1 MLFLEKLDQKKLYIV
16 LVIAI
21 CMLIGIIYAIV
32 FMPEKFVSQTSVML
46 MKMEDDGYNEIKN
59 NGNIELTNNQMATFE
74 ELIKSDSNIQEAR
87 KNLNLSTEINN
98 RNVSVKRVSDSDT
111 FQIKVTGSNPDDV
124 VKINSE
130 ITKIFGNTISVMYKN
145 AKIYIVDEAHI
156 ISSSKISSVIVFTI
170 SSVAIGI
177 LISLAYIVVLMII
190 EKNIK
195 NEKDIESN
203 FSLNVLGLIPLRKL
217 NKNIELISSE
227 VEKTSTNKAFKKL
240 RSNIQF
246 LNVNSNN
253 KNIILIT
260 NCTNQE
266 GKSYVSANLAISY
279 ANVGKKVILIDSSLN
294 EGKQSEIFNIPNNM
308 GLSNFLSNLDE
319 TGVEI
324 NERINSFINETNIK
338 NLNIITSGTVPPN
351 SSELLSSEKFAQMLK
366 DLSVF
371 YDVII
376 LDGTSILNK
385 IDALILS
392 RHATSSLI
400 VTIPKK
406 TKKDDLWKA
415 KRDIQN
421 VGGRI
426 IGVVLNKVKVKE
438 EKEERISYKILE
450 NLKEKVK
457 ECISKLKDNK
467 KQKLLNESTVVDEND
482 SVYLEVK
489 NEDKIL
495 TNAII
500 DEKNEKEY
508 IAKIE
513 DIQTEENK
521 ETVEDLQNEN
531 NEEKTIVEGNIE
543 IINSEETPEIEASAE
558 IDNVI
563 LNTEKLN
570 TFKKILLNNFIKV
583 KKIAIKNLKRI
594 KIKSIK
600 LYRKAKEAIK
610 NKSEK
615 SKEVT
620 NNEVNPENTEKI
632 EKSVK
637 QENTE
642 SKAKKKVQSENS
654 VLVIVDANNEVCRAF
669 SKNCYT
675 EKLVR
680 GLDTSD
686 GFIKAHY
693 SAYLV
698 RKRIEA
704 LILMYTLTKKQANRI
719 DPLVYSTL
727 SDYDEHVWIEQKT
740 TSNKAESYVL
750 AMTREYEKNNGEKR
764 KDYLERCRKSRI
776 EELENEE
783 IEIDYNIDLLWKTSK
798 MKFSDKVAMDKYA
811 KIYGKTSIEEDNY
824 DIEYSE
830 EESEDKYLEE
840 ENENEIK
847 KRKISFKK
855 INPLKKIE
863 EVTNII
869 ANTEQVRAKS
879 IKEIEE
885 EVDNKLNEKN
895 NYAQENIFNVDSK
908 FSEVIVEEENE
919 EYNLELQKQERKK
932 EVEVLKKIQKE
943 KIAKK
948 RKEERNRKQKQK
960 EEKNKQRE
968 EQRKAKEKEREKK
981 IEEARIEEEL
991 LGDNLYPK
999 TKYNKNL

>member
-1 MLFLEKLDQKKLYIV
+1 MLFLEKLEQKKLYIT

-21 CMLIGIIYAIV
+21 CMLIGMIYAIV
-32 FMPEKFVSQTSVML
+32 FMPERFVSQTSVML
-46 MKMEDDGYNEIKN
+46 MKVEESGNDEIKN

-74 ELIKSDSNIQEAR
+74 ELIKSDSNIQEAV
-87 KNLNLSTEINN
+87 KKLNLTTEINKG
-98 RNVSVKRVSDSDT
+98 NVSVKRVSDSDT
-111 FQIKVTGSNPDDV
+111 FQINVSSSNSDEA

-130 ITKIFGNTISVMYKN
+130 ITKIFGNTISVMYQD
-145 AKIYIVDEAHI
+145 AKVYIVDEAHI
-156 ISSSKISSVIVFTI
+156 ISSSKIHSIITFTI
-170 SSVAIGI
+170 GSLIIGI
-177 LISLAYIVVLMII
+177 LISLVYIIALIII

-195 NEKDIESN
+195 NERDVESN
-203 FSLNVLGLIPLRKL
+203 FSLKVLGLIPLRKL
-217 NKNIELISSE
+217 NKNVELISSE

-246 LNVNSNN
+246 LNVNNNN

-260 NCTNQE
+260 NCTSQE
-266 GKSYVSANLAISY
+266 GKSYIAANLAISY

-324 NERINSFINETNIK
+324 NERVNSFINETNIK

-385 IDALILS
+385 IDSLILS

-406 TKKDDLWKA
+406 TKKDDLWKT

-438 EKEERISYKILE
+438 EKEEKISYKIIE
-450 NLKEKVK
+450 SLKEKIK
-457 ECISKLKDNK
+457 EYILKLKDNK
-467 KQKLLNESTVVDEND
+467 KQKLLSESTVIDESNT
-482 SVYLEVK
+482 VYVEEK
-489 NEDKIL
+489 NEDIIL

-500 DEKNEKEY
+500 DEEKEDTN
-508 IAKIE
+508 KIE
-513 DIQTEENK
+513 EIKIEENK
-521 ETVEDLQNEN
+521 EKVEDLQDEN
-531 NEEKTIVEGNIE
+531 VEEKSIVEDNTE
-543 IINSEETPEIEASAE
+543 IINSEEIVETKEPAE
-558 IDNVI
+558 ISNEI
-563 LNTEKLN
+563 SNNEKIN
-570 TFKKILLNNFIKV
+570 SYKKILLDSFIKT
-583 KKIAIKNLKRI
+583 KKFVRKNFKKI

-600 LYRKAKEAIK
+600 LFRKAKETI
-610 NKSEK
+610 K
-615 SKEVT
+615 SKTEESKEPIENESNSENIKVIE
-620 NNEVNPENTEKI
+620 NN
-632 EKSVK
+632 VK
-637 QENTE
+637 QDNIET
-642 SKAKKKVQSENS
+642 SPKKKVQSENA
-654 VLVIVDANNEVCRAF
+654 VLVIVDSDNEVCRAF
-669 SKNCYT
+669 SKKCFT

-686 GFIKAHY
+686 GFVKAHY
-693 SAYLV
+693 SSYLV
-698 RKRIEA
+698 RKRTEA
-704 LILMYTLTKKQANRI
+704 LILMYTLTKKQASRI

-740 TSNKAESYVL
+740 TSNKAESYVI

-764 KDYLERCRKSRI
+764 KDYLERCRKLRI
-776 EELENEE
+776 KELENAE
-783 IEIDYNIDLLWKTSK
+783 IEIDYKVDLLWKTSK

-811 KIYGKTSIEEDNY
+811 KIYGKTPIEPEAY

-830 EESEDKYLEE
+830 EENEDEYLQEK
-840 ENENEIK
+840 NETEVK
-847 KRKISFKK
+847 KKKISLKK

-885 EVDNKLNEKN
+885 EVDNKLNRKN
-895 NYAQENIFNVDSK
+895 NYSQENTFNVNSK

-932 EVEVLKKIQKE
+932 EAEVLKKIQKE
-943 KIAKK
+943 KVAKK
-948 RKEERNRKQKQK
+948 RKEERTRKQKQK

-968 EQRKAKEKEREKK
+968 EQRKAKEIEREKK